1 MSIDKKGKD
10 NQMCFMSGED
20 REYVDS
26 DRLVLESLLTT
37 LSEFEESEQLR
48 RYSN

>member
-1 MSIDKKGKD
+1 MSIYKKGKD

-26 DRLVLESLLTT
+26 DRLILESLLTT
-37 LSEFEESEQLR
+37 LCELERSMQLR
-48 RYSN
+48 PYSD